1 MSGTSPAYDFWG
13 RLPALTVYEIACML
27 AGFDPRAMTDAV
39 NSAGDHLDLSEEIT
53 LITSAVRF
61 GEIQLA
67 PSESI
72 GDLSPKS
79 SVLRKSLAPW
89 LRANH
94 HESVAAGLCDEPEP
108 PPEGQELERSPS
120 TTLLLQEDCP
130 DIPGKIPPTG
140 ASRVAVEAAWELERE
155 SGRRP
160 DARKVIERMARWVE
174 SGDKHP
180 DILIAYIR
188 EKRAIIWLTTASKER
203 EFDVN
208 ACSKALYRWH
218 QSRS

>member
-1 MSGTSPAYDFWG
+1 MSGTLPAYDYW
-13 RLPALTVYEIACML
+13 RHLAALRVEDIACLL
-27 AGFDPRAMTDAV
+27 AGFDPRARTDV
-39 NSAGDHLDLSEEIT
+39 VDRDGRPRDLDDEIM
-53 LITSAVRF
+53 LITSAVRA
-61 GEIQLA
+61 GELQLG
-67 PSESI
+67 PSEPVSS
-72 GDLSPKS
+72 LSPAS
-79 SVLRKSLAPW
+79 FVLRRSLVPW

-130 DIPGKIPPTG
+130 DIPGKIPKTG

-160 DARKVIERMARWVE
+160 DARKVIERMAQWVE

-180 DILIAYIR
+180 DILIDYRR
-188 EKRAIIWLTTASKER
+188 EKRAIIWHTTASKEK
-203 EFDVN
+203 EFDDK

>member
-1 MSGTSPAYDFWG
+1 MLGTLPAYDYWR
-13 RLPALTVYEIACML
+13 RLAALRVTDIACLL
-27 AGFDPRAMTDAV
+27 AGFDPRARTNVMDCD
-39 NSAGDHLDLSEEIT
+39 GRPRDLDDEIT
-53 LITSAVRF
+53 LITSAVRA
-61 GEIQLA
+61 GELQLG
-67 PSESI
+67 PSESVSS
-72 GDLSPKS
+72 LSPAS
-79 SVLRKSLAPW
+79 FVLRRSLVPW

-130 DIPGKIPPTG
+130 DIPGKIPKTG

-160 DARKVIERMARWVE
+160 DARKVIERMAQWVE

-180 DILIAYIR
+180 DILIAYSR
-188 EKRAIIWLTTASKER
+188 EKRAIIWHTTASKEK
-203 EFDVN
+203 EFDDN

>member
-1 MSGTSPAYDFWG
+1 MSGTLPAYGYW
-13 RLPALTVYEIACML
+13 RHLAALRVEDIACLL
-27 AGFDPRAMTDAV
+27 AGFDPRARTDV
-39 NSAGDHLDLSEEIT
+39 VDRDGRPRDLDDEIM
-53 LITSAVRF
+53 LITSAVRA
-61 GEIQLA
+61 GELQLG
-67 PSESI
+67 PSEPVSS
-72 GDLSPKS
+72 LSPAS
-79 SVLRKSLAPW
+79 FVLRRSLVPW

-160 DARKVIERMARWVE
+160 DARKVIERMAQWVE

-180 DILIAYIR
+180 DILIAYSR

-208 ACSKALYRWH
+208 ACSKALCRWH